1 MGSMSTYRIETKSDE
16 NPLESM
22 MNRTRGGN
30 AAPAYEVAAKA
41 ATKAAAAGQNQ
52 TQRGLGRGLSALIGE
67 TKNSFIQ
74 TDDSQQMVA
83 THKLRPTRFQPR
95 VEFRPEPLQELANS
109 ISKNGII
116 QPLTVRPT
124 GVKGEYEIV
133 AGERRWR
140 AAKLINLPTVPV
152 IIKELED
159 KDVMEL
165 ALVENIQREDLSPLE
180 EAQAY
185 RRLLGEF
192 GYTQDDLAR
201 TVGKSRSHIANL
213 LRLLSL
219 PEPVKVMIKNGE
231 ISMGHAR
238 ALLGCSDP
246 VILAKRII
254 TDGLSVR
261 QIEDLAAK
269 DIKKVQAKAERKT
282 TPKVLSA
289 KTTTRRNRDEDI
301 AAIEELLTRSLGS
314 TVEITSQGKKG
325 SITIEYKSLEQLDNL
340 IQRLSSHQEALEE
353 ELA

>member
-1 MGSMSTYRIETKSDE
+1 MTYRIETKSDTNASE
-16 NPLESM
+16 EAARIIPDGSV
-22 MNRTRGGN
+22 RIRGVDSK
-30 AAPAYEVAAKA
+30 AKPAV
-41 ATKAAAAGQNQ
+41 G
-52 TQRGLGRGLSALIGE
+52 GLGRGLSALIGE
-67 TKNSFIQ
+67 TKNNFIQ
-74 TDDSQQMVA
+74 TDESQQMVQ
-83 THKLRPTRFQPR
+83 THKLKPTRFQPR
-95 VEFRPEPLQELANS
+95 TEFDDEALHELANS

-124 GVKGEYEIV
+124 GKAGEYEIV

-192 GYTQDDLAR
+192 GYSQDDLAR

-219 PEPVKVMIKNGE
+219 PEEVKNMMKNGD

-238 ALLGCSDP
+238 SLLGCSNP
-246 VILAKRII
+246 VALAKKIVSE
-254 TDGLSVR
+254 GLSVR
-261 QIEDLAAK
+261 QAEKLAMG
-269 DIKKVQAKAERKT
+269 DIKKAQAQASKKSSSTKAKSSS
-282 TPKVLSA
+282 K
-289 KTTTRRNRDEDI
+289 DEDI
-301 AAIEELLTRSLGS
+301 KAIEELLTRSVGS
-314 TVEITSQGKKG
+314 KVKINPQGKKG
-325 SITIEYKSLEQLDNL
+325 ELTIAYSSLEQLDSI
-340 IQRLSSHQEALEE
+340 IQRLSLHRTEAENARAE
-353 ELA
+353 DEAAA

>member
-1 MGSMSTYRIETKSDE
+1 MTTFRIGGRDE
-16 NPLESM
+16 NRELPTPGAFELA
-22 MNRTRGGN
+22 R
-30 AAPAYEVAAKA
+30 AA
-41 ATKAAAAGQNQ
+41 QN
-52 TQRGLGRGLSALIGE
+52 SLIGE
-67 TKNSFIQ
+67 TKSSFVQ
-74 TDDSQQMVA
+74 TDESQAMVA
-83 THKLRPTRFQPR
+83 THKLKPTRFQPR
-95 VEFRPEPLQELANS
+95 TDFEPGPLQELANS

-201 TVGKSRSHIANL
+201 TIGKSRSHIANL

-219 PEPVKVMIKNGE
+219 PEPVKAMMKNGE
-231 ISMGHAR
+231 LSMGHAR
-238 ALLGCSDP
+238 ALLGCTDP
-246 VILAKRII
+246 ISLAQKII
-254 TDGLSVR
+254 DDGLSVR
-261 QIEDLAAK
+261 QAEDLAAR
-269 DIKKVQAKAERKT
+269 DLKKLQAKAERKT
-282 TPKVLSA
+282 TAPTLKPARKS
-289 KTTTRRNRDEDI
+289 RDEDI
-301 AAIEELLTRSLGS
+301 AAIEELLTRSIGS
-314 TVEITSQGKKG
+314 KVEITPQGKKG
-325 SITIEYKSLEQLDNL
+325 QLLIEYKSLEQLDNL
-340 IQRLSSHQEALEE
+340 IQRLSQHQGVDIEEAE
-353 ELA
+353 

>member
-1 MGSMSTYRIETKSDE
+1 MSTYRIETKTDAS
-16 NPLESM
+16 PLEAII
-22 MNRTRGGN
+22 NR
-30 AAPAYEVAAKA
+30 P
-41 ATKAAAAGQNQ
+41 
-52 TQRGLGRGLSALIGE
+52 TQPKTGGLGRGLSALIGE

-83 THKLRPTRFQPR
+83 THKLRPTKFQPR
-95 VEFRPEPLQELANS
+95 SDFRPEPLQELANS

-124 GVKGEYEIV
+124 GKSGEYEIV

-219 PEPVKVMIKNGE
+219 PEQVKAMITTGE

-246 VILAKRII
+246 VVLAKKIVS
-254 TDGLSVR
+254 DGLSVR
-261 QIEDLAAK
+261 QTEDLAAR
-269 DIKKVQAKAERKT
+269 DVKKVQAKADRKATT
-282 TPKVLSA
+282 TPKVKTA
-289 KTTTRRNRDEDI
+289 KANRDEDI
-301 AAIEELLTRSLGS
+301 AAIEELLTRSLSS
-314 TVEITSQGKKG
+314 TVQITSQGKKG
-325 SITIEYKSLEQLDNL
+325 VLTIEYKSLEQLDNL
-340 IQRLSSHQEALEE
+340 IQRLSSPAELEE
-353 ELA
+353 EVA

>member
-1 MGSMSTYRIETKSDE
+1 MSTYRIETKASDKPVE
-16 NPLESM
+16 PLVSG
-22 MNRTRGGN
+22 RSS
-30 AAPAYEVAAKA
+30 PP
-41 ATKAAAAGQNQ
+41 
-52 TQRGLGRGLSALIGE
+52 RGLGKGLSALIGE

-74 TDDSQQMVA
+74 TDDSQQMVS
-83 THKLRPTRFQPR
+83 TGKLKPTKFQPR
-95 VEFRPEPLQELANS
+95 VDFRDQPLQELANS

-152 IIKELED
+152 IIKELTD

-201 TVGKSRSHIANL
+201 TVGKSRPHIANL

-219 PEPVKVMIKNGE
+219 PEPVKELIKEGS

-246 VILAKRII
+246 VGLANKIVS
-254 TDGLSVR
+254 DGLSVR
-261 QIEDLAAK
+261 QIEDLAAR
-269 DIKKVQAKAERKT
+269 DIKKVQAKAERKAN
-282 TPKVLSA
+282 PNRAAAKPSA
-289 KTTTRRNRDEDI
+289 KRNRDEDI

-314 TVEITSQGKKG
+314 AVEITSQGKKG
-325 SITIEYKSLEQLDNL
+325 QITIQYGSLEQLDGL
-340 IQRLSSHQEALEE
+340 IQRLSSHTNELVEE
-353 ELA
+353 FA

>member
-1 MGSMSTYRIETKSDE
+1 MSTYRIETKPE
-16 NPLESM
+16 NPANPNSPLG
-22 MNRTRGGN
+22 RGLNSG
-30 AAPAYEVAAKA
+30 
-41 ATKAAAAGQNQ
+41 AGQGAQAQN
-52 TQRGLGRGLSALIGE
+52 RGLGRGLSALIGE

-74 TDDSQQMVA
+74 TDESQAMIA
-83 THKLRPTRFQPR
+83 THKLRPTKFQPR
-95 VEFRPEPLQELANS
+95 VEFDPIPLQELANS

-124 GVKGEYEIV
+124 SVKGEYEIV

-152 IIKELED
+152 IIKELQD

-192 GYTQDDLAR
+192 GYSQDDLAR
-201 TVGKSRSHIANL
+201 TIGKSRSHIANL

-219 PEPVKVMIKNGE
+219 PEQVKSMLKTGD

-246 VILAKRII
+246 VQLAKKIA

-261 QIEDLAAK
+261 QAEQLAAK
-269 DIKKVQAKAERKT
+269 DIKKIQAKAERK
-282 TPKVLSA
+282 SA
-289 KTTTRRNRDEDI
+289 PRAGAAGKAGKKESGAFSSAFSSDYDFNPADDI
-301 AAIEELLTRSLGS
+301 AAIEELLTRSIGS
-314 TVEITSQGKKG
+314 KVQITPHGKKG
-325 SITIEYKSLEQLDNL
+325 EILISYKSLEQLDNL
-340 IQRLSSHQEALEE
+340 IQRLSLHQGEE
-353 ELA
+353 EVA

>member
-1 MGSMSTYRIETKSDE
+1 MSTYRIETKADDSQIEAMID
-16 NPLESM
+16 
-22 MNRTRGGN
+22 RARGISPAGSTFTT
-30 AAPAYEVAAKA
+30 AAKPPAQQAPA
-41 ATKAAAAGQNQ
+41 
-52 TQRGLGRGLSALIGE
+52 RGLGRGLSALIGE

-74 TDDSQQMVA
+74 TDDSQQMVP
-83 THKLRPTRFQPR
+83 THKLRPTKFQPR
-95 VEFRPEPLQELANS
+95 VEFRSEPLQELANS

-124 GVKGEYEIV
+124 GTKGEYEIV

-152 IIKELED
+152 IIKELAD

-219 PEPVKVMIKNGE
+219 PDQVKEFINDGT

-238 ALLGCSDP
+238 ALLGCADP
-246 VILAKRII
+246 VALAQKII
-254 TDGLSVR
+254 DEGLSVR

-269 DIKKVQAKAERKT
+269 DVKKVQARAERRANSGLAPNAAPAK
-282 TPKVLSA
+282 PK
-289 KTTTRRNRDEDI
+289 RQNRDEDI
-301 AAIEELLTRSLGS
+301 TAIEELLARSLGS
-314 TVEITSQGKKG
+314 NVEISSQGKKG
-325 SITIEYKSLEQLDNL
+325 SITIEYGSLEQLDNL
-340 IQRLSSHQEALEE
+340 IQLLTQHQAIVEE